1 MILIGQYDSP
11 FVRRVAIALRLY
23 ELPFEHRPWST
34 FGDADKIAPYNPL
47 RRVPTLVLDGGEV
60 LIESNAIL
68 DHLDE
73 TAGSSRAMIAESG
86 PRRRATLKV
95 CALATGLG
103 DKAVSL
109 VYERL
114 LHREKSQV
122 WMARCETQISGVFDV
137 LEADRAGR
145 KSAFWFGETIGHADI
160 AVACVIR
167 FTQEAHPG
175 VFDAKR
181 WPALAAH
188 AAQCEALPP
197 FLQIAQPFSAPSG

>member
-11 FVRRVAIALRLY
+11 FVRRVGIALQLY
-23 ELPFEHRPWST
+23 DLPFEHRPWST

-60 LIESNAIL
+60 LIESTAIL

-73 TAGSSRAMIAESG
+73 IVGPSRAMIAENG
-86 PRRRATLKV
+86 PRRREALKV

-114 LHREKSQV
+114 LHQEKSQV
-122 WMARCETQISGVFDV
+122 WMKRCEIQIAGVLDV

-145 KSAFWFGETIGHADI
+145 KTTFWFGDKIGHADI
-160 AVACVIR
+160 AVACAIR
-167 FTQEAHPG
+167 FTREAHPG
-175 VFDAKR
+175 VFDARR

-188 AAQCEALPP
+188 AERCEALPP
-197 FLQIAQPFSAPSG
+197 FREIAQPFLPPSG

>member
-1 MILIGQYDSP
+1 MILIGQFDSP
-11 FVRRVAIALRLY
+11 FVRRVGIALRLY
-23 ELPFEHRPWST
+23 GLPFEHRPWST

-60 LIESNAIL
+60 LIESTAIL

-73 TAGSSRAMIAESG
+73 TVGPSRAMIAASG
-86 PRRRATLKV
+86 PRRRETLKV

-114 LHREKSQV
+114 LHREKSEV
-122 WMARCETQISGVFDV
+122 WMKRCETQIAGVLDA
-137 LEADRAGR
+137 LDTDRAGR
-145 KSAFWFGETIGHADI
+145 KSAFCFGDAIGHADI
-160 AVACVIR
+160 ALACVIR

-197 FLQIAQPFSAPSG
+197 FQEIAQPFSAPGD